1 MPLVGQPTLTPVR
14 PRTGTAAATGKGGPH
29 AERMDV
35 SANNRAVPDALK
47 ALRESG
53 ACLVFTNGCFDLLHP
68 GHVSYL
74 AAARALGDALVVGLN
89 SDESVRG
96 LGKGLDRPLV
106 PEADRA
112 AVLGALRAVDAV
124 VIFDERTP
132 VRLMR
137 EVRPAVYVK
146 GGDYRVED
154 LPEAEV
160 AAEIGA
166 EVKILPFEPGYSTS
180 ALVER
185 INRTSSAK
193 DTRPR

>member
-1 MPLVGQPTLTPVR
+1 MT
-14 PRTGTAAATGKGGPH
+14 TG
-29 AERMDV
+29 EV
-35 SANNRAVPDALK
+35 SGRLRAV
-47 ALRESG
+47 RESG
-53 ACLVFTNGCFDLLHP
+53 GRIVFTNGCFDLLHP
-68 GHVSYL
+68 GHVAYL
-74 AAARALGDALVVGLN
+74 EAARSLGDALVVGLN

-96 LGKGLDRPLV
+96 LGKGSDRPIV

-146 GGDYRVED
+146 GGDYRIED
-154 LPEAEV
+154 LPEAGV
-160 AAEIGA
+160 ADEIGA
-166 EVKILPFEPGYSTS
+166 EVRIIPFEPGYSTS

-185 INRTSSAK
+185 IRTPHA
-193 DTRPR
+193 P